1 MGAAAVAPFRAVIDF
16 NRNHFELLGL
26 PRRYR
31 IDTAALDAGY
41 RSLQAAVH
49 PDRHAQGD
57 DAQRRIALQASARV
71 NEAYATLKDPV
82 QRAQYLLRLA
92 GVEAMGETD
101 TQLPFEFLEEQL
113 ERREAAE
120 DARHAGDDRT
130 LAALLIDVRT
140 AAGELEAQ
148 LGTELDDAHAYDAAR
163 THVRQLTFLAKLA
176 QDLDEMLAA
185 LDER

>member
-1 MGAAAVAPFRAVIDF
+1 MIDF
-16 NRNHFELLGL
+16 SRNHFQLFDL
-26 PRRYR
+26 PQRYR
-31 IDTAALDAGY
+31 LDAAALDAAY

-49 PDRHAQGD
+49 PDRHAQAD
-57 DAQRRIALQASARV
+57 DAQRRLALQASARV

-82 QRAQYLLRLA
+82 QRAQYLLRLH
-92 GVEAMGETD
+92 GVETVGDTD
-101 TQLPFEFLEEQL
+101 TALPFDFLEEQL

-120 DARHAGDDRT
+120 DARNAGDDRT

-140 AAGELEAQ
+140 ACADLEAR
-148 LGTELDDAHAYDAAR
+148 LAAELDDAHAYDAAR